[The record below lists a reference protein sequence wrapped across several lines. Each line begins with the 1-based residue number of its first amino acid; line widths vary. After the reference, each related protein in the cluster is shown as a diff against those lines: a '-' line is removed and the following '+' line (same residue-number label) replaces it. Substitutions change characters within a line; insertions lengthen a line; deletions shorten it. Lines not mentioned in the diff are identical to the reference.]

1 MDNDMLEL
9 YSLYVQELSTL
20 WGKVM
25 KINLILLTS
34 WI

>member
-1 MDNDMLEL
+1 MLEL

-25 KINLILLTS
+25 NINLILFIG